1 MQHLAIV
8 LSGLI
13 CLGGIAPPAPAQAA
27 DRPMSTQSTP
37 PKGVPADPRI
47 PGKPAASTPAP
58 AQRPPAPPAL
68 PAVRIPRSL
77 AVFAADVYRA
87 QRGIDGSL
95 LLTDAQKAQIAG
107 LTESIRDED
116 SRLNAQL
123 AKAATRDE
131 RLAAAKALAKARMQA
146 QPRIRQ
152 LSSGVLTTEQK
163 ATVASIDGLWT
174 GAVAQ
179 VEQDFATRFSST
191 TGAARAELERAKP
204 EMILA
209 TFLASLDVQLT
220 DAQKTEVARR
230 SAEIGTELA
239 QLAIE
244 ARAASKAR
252 EIVARRASERERAE
266 AERAAALAAGRNFGA
281 FKAAA
286 TSHEWANA
294 YMLAYVSN
302 LIYPGEVGM
311 TEDLDDHEEFEDRF
325 ATKLASLG
333 IDRSSVELVTASD
346 GVAIDAEA
354 VVFTTTDAVIVVFR
368 GSESSTAADLRDWA
382 TNAGAVFHKLPS
394 GRGYPDK
401 SAVHTGMWNATNR
414 VYGELKSAV
423 DRAARGGRKVWITG
437 HSLGGAMASL
447 FAGRY
452 IRDGGSV
459 QGIVTFAAPRSANGA
474 FGAMV
479 TGRAKFVQRWANKND
494 IVPMVP
500 LDIDLEPFDGYDG
513 ANGHYQHFGRTAAI
527 RKNDTID
534 LSGEEVR
541 CPNADYV
548 TGDAGQHSMALYCQ
562 AIRREMPAATRE
574 LVPKAPG
581 ER

>member
-27 DRPMSTQSTP
+27 DRPISTQSTP

-58 AQRPPAPPAL
+58 TQRPPAPPAL

-87 QRGIDGSL
+87 ERGIDGAL

-107 LTESIRDED
+107 LTESIRAED
-116 SRLNAQL
+116 TRLNAAL
-123 AKAATRDE
+123 SKAATRDE
-131 RLAAAKALAKARMQA
+131 RIDAAKSLAKGRMQA
-146 QPRIRQ
+146 QPKIRQ
-152 LSSGVLTTEQK
+152 LVAGVLTPEQK
-163 ATVASIDGLWT
+163 ATASAIDGLWT
-174 GAVAQ
+174 SATAQ
-179 VEQDFATRFSST
+179 VEQDFATRFNT
-191 TGAARAELERAKP
+191 VTGTARTELERAKP

-209 TFLASLDVQLT
+209 TFLAALDARLT

-230 SAEIGTELA
+230 SSEIGVELA
-239 QLAIE
+239 QLAMD
-244 ARAASKAR
+244 ARAAAKAR
-252 EIVARRASERERAE
+252 EIIARRAAARERAE
-266 AERAAALAAGRNFGA
+266 AERVAAQSAGRNFGA
-281 FKAAA
+281 FKAGA

-302 LIYPGEVGM
+302 LVYPGEVGM
-311 TEDLDDHEEFEDRF
+311 TEDLDDAEEFEDRF

-333 IDRSSVELVTASD
+333 IDRATVEMVTASD
-346 GVAIDAEA
+346 GIAIDAEA

-368 GSESSTAADLRDWA
+368 GSESSTAADLRDWV
-382 TNAGAVFHKLPS
+382 TNAAAVFHKLPS
-394 GRGYPDK
+394 GSGYPDK
-401 SAVHTGMWNATNR
+401 SAVHTGMWNATSR
-414 VYGELKSAV
+414 IYRELKSTV

-459 QGIVTFAAPRSANGA
+459 QGVVTFAAPRCANGA
-474 FGAMV
+474 FGAFV
-479 TGRAKFVQRWANKND
+479 TDRARSVQRWANKND

-513 ANGHYQHFGRTAAI
+513 ANGVYRHFGRTASI

-574 LVPKAPG
+574 LVPNAPG